1 MHDVT
6 ATDRSE
12 EPGILLARV
21 SQKLVSLA
29 PSAIAA
35 VRDADHAKSIMEYF
49 SIDLKFGAC
58 VATPKSVFGDQ
69 CFVQSIAVCDG
80 SEPRQPG
87 SEQAVHYRITQIL
100 IA

>member
-12 EPGILLARV
+12 EPGILPARV

-29 PSAIAA
+29 PSVIAA

-58 VATPKSVFGDQ
+58 VATRKSLLAINASFRRL
-69 CFVQSIAVCDG
+69 QSATAP
-80 SEPRQPG
+80 SHQPG
-87 SEQAVHYRITQIL
+87 SEQTVHYRITQFL